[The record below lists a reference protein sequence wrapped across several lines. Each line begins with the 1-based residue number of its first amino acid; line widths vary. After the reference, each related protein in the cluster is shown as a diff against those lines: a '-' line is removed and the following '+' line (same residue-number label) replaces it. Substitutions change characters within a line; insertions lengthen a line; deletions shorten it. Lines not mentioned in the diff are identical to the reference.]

1 MIVEQR
7 TFQNDKWKIVGRC
20 ATVKDKA
27 DLVFAFG
34 GRNSL
39 ENAKRVS
46 DLKKYYPSA
55 QIILGSTSG
64 EILNTSVLDDTII
77 VTAIDFERTPVS
89 VASVQILSVNKD
101 SHKAGEELAKQLP
114 HQDLRHV
121 FVVSDGLMVN
131 GTDLISG
138 LNAVLPDGVSVTG
151 GLAGDG
157 IRFQKT
163 LVGLNAPPQDGLI
176 VAVGFYGSNIRVG
189 YGSMG
194 GWETFG
200 HERVVTKSKANVLYE
215 LDGKPALAL
224 YKEYLAEKAAE
235 LPASAL
241 LFPLSLRA
249 GQGKEERIT
258 RTVLSVDEATQSM
271 TFAGDIPQGSYAQL
285 MKANFDRLV
294 QGANHAAQQSMS
306 VDAEPQ
312 LAILVSCV
320 GRKLVLGQRIEDEVE
335 AVREIVGNKAA
346 ITGFYSYGEL
356 APGVQHVEAGK
367 KSAAQKG
374 EACYLHNQTMTIS
387 LFAEL

>member
-1 MIVEQR
+1 MLVEQR
-7 TFQNDKWKIVGRC
+7 TFKGDKWKIMGRC
-20 ATVKDKA
+20 ATVKTNA
-27 DLVFAFG
+27 NLVFAFG
-34 GRNSL
+34 GRDLL
-39 ENAKRVS
+39 EDPKRVAEI
-46 DLKKYYPSA
+46 KKFYPKA
-55 QIILGSTSG
+55 QVILGSTSG

-77 VTAIDFERTPVS
+77 ATAIQFEKTPIS
-89 VASVQILSVNKD
+89 VASVQILDLNKD
-101 SHKAGEELAKQLP
+101 SRKAGEELAKQLP

-131 GTDLISG
+131 GTDLIAG
-138 LNAVLPDGVSVTG
+138 LNAVLPKGVSVTG

-157 IRFQKT
+157 ARFQKT
-163 LVGLNAPPQDGLI
+163 LVGLNNSPKDGLI
-176 VAVGFYGSNIRVG
+176 VAVGFYGQDIKIG
-189 YGSMG
+189 YGTMG

-200 HERVVTKSKANVLYE
+200 PERVVTKSEANVLYE

-224 YKEYLAEKAAE
+224 YKEYLGEKASA

-249 GQGKEERIT
+249 GQNNEERIT

-271 TFAGDIPQGSYAQL
+271 TFAGDIPQGSHAQL
-285 MKANFDRLV
+285 MKANFDRLI

-306 VDAEPQ
+306 LESEPQ
-312 LAILVSCV
+312 LALLVSCV
-320 GRKLVLGQRIEDEVE
+320 GRKLVLGQKIEDEVE
-335 AVREIVGNKAA
+335 AVRETIGGKAA

-356 APGVQHVEAGK
+356 APGVQSVETGK

-387 LFAEL
+387 LFSE